1 VRFQQRVENWVEP
14 SIKLVS
20 YKEVSMTI
28 GQVGGF
34 VAIGYIVQHHVS
46 FHLALPYLAK
56 LPHMFGDSGFDRGG
70 YPSANS
76 EV

>member
-1 VRFQQRVENWVEP
+1 
-14 SIKLVS
+14 
-20 YKEVSMTI
+20 MTI